1 MTPYIVDRN
10 GQRYEITATFKDKRN
25 YEREL
30 QNAMQNSAIQ
40 LFTEEEIKEIQH
52 NRSNP
57 NKDELIAKHK
67 EKFMQI
73 DRMGIEEEVNKK
85 TFIKLLVKANNIS
98 EEKANS
104 LVAEL
109 IEDYGYDQTVER
121 IELVLDKVFTQL
133 GMATQKA
140 MPDWGLSD

>member
-10 GQRYEITATFKDKRN
+10 GQRYEITATFKDKRT
-25 YEREL
+25 YEREI
-30 QNAMQNSAIQ
+30 QNTMQNSVMK
-40 LFTEEEIKEIQH
+40 LFTEEEIKEIQR

-57 NKDELIAKHK
+57 NKDELVAKYK
-67 EKFMQI
+67 EKLMQV
-73 DRMGIEEEVNKK
+73 DKMELEEEINKK
-85 TFIKLLVKANNIS
+85 TFVKLLSKENNIS